1 MEGEVRRVEGLTV
14 KTEQAATAVPSLSKA
29 ETAYRWIRERVAD
42 QTYQPGH
49 KLVLAQIALELDTSV
64 VPVREAIRR
73 LEADG
78 LVTFERNV
86 GARVAMVDQGS
97 YTQSMETVAILEAA
111 AVAQAQGYLGADDLD
126 AAEQI
131 NDRMRALLDDFEPA
145 EFTRLNHEF
154 HEMLYRRCPNERLC
168 TLVELEWDRLNHL
181 RDSTFSFVPER
192 ALESVEEHSRIVA
205 LIRARASA
213 QEVEWAVR
221 EHRSATLHSF
231 QNSQAT
237 TAPTTDLQTYTRK
250 DKS

>member
-1 MEGEVRRVEGLTV
+1 MSIP
-14 KTEQAATAVPSLSKA
+14 AATEPGAPEALSKA

-42 QTYQPGH
+42 QTFEPGH

-97 YTQSMETVAILEAA
+97 YVQSMETVAILEGA
-111 AVAQAQGYLGADDLD
+111 AVAAALGHLGEDDLT

-131 NDRMRALLDDFEPA
+131 NDRMRVLLMEFEPS

-154 HEMLYRRCPNERLC
+154 HATLYRRCPNERLC
-168 TLVELEWDRLNHL
+168 TLVGLEWDRLSHL
-181 RDSTFSFVPER
+181 RDSTFSFIPER
-192 ALESVEEHSRIVA
+192 ASESVEEHSRIVA

-213 QEVEWAVR
+213 QEIERAVR
-221 EHRSATLHSF
+221 EHRSTTLHSY
-231 QNSQAT
+231 QNSQT
-237 TAPTTDLQTYTRK
+237 TPALTPVTGK
-250 DKS
+250 DKP

>member
-1 MEGEVRRVEGLTV
+1 MEGEVRGLEGLTV
-14 KTEQAATAVPSLSKA
+14 STETSAPAAGRTDGPTSLSKA
-29 ETAYRWIRERVAD
+29 EAAYRWIRERIAD

-97 YTQSMETVAILEAA
+97 YAQSMEAVAILEGAA
-111 AVAQAQGYLGADDLD
+111 MAQARDHLGAGDLEE
-126 AAEQI
+126 AEAI
-131 NDRMRALLDDFEPA
+131 NDRMRALLADFEPA

-154 HEMLYRRCPNERLC
+154 HERLYRRCPNERLR
-168 TLVELEWDRLNHL
+168 TLVGLEWDRLSHL

-192 ALESVEEHSRIVA
+192 ALESVDEHSRIVA

-213 QEVEWAVR
+213 QEIETAVR
-221 EHRSATLHSF
+221 EHRSATLHSY
-231 QNSQAT
+231 QNAQSGT
-237 TAPTTDLQTYTRK
+237 PSGK

>member
-1 MEGEVRRVEGLTV
+1 MT
-14 KTEQAATAVPSLSKA
+14 TETPSPASASSTASLSKA

-49 KLVLAQIALELDTSV
+49 KLVLAQIALALDTSV

-97 YTQSMETVAILEAA
+97 YAQSMDTVAILEGA
-111 AVAQAQGYLGADDLD
+111 AVAQAKDHLGAADLD
-126 AAEQI
+126 AAEEI
-131 NDRMRALLDDFEPA
+131 NDRMRVLLTDFEPS

-154 HEMLYRRCPNERLC
+154 HEALYRRCPNERLC
-168 TLVELEWDRLNHL
+168 TLVGLEWDRLSHL

-213 QEVEWAVR
+213 QEIERAVR
-221 EHRSATLHSF
+221 EHRSATLHSY
-231 QNSQAT
+231 QNLQMT
-237 TAPTTDLQTYTRK
+237 TASTTEPRK

>member
-1 MEGEVRRVEGLTV
+1 MS
-14 KTEQAATAVPSLSKA
+14 TETSAPVADSATPAASLSKA

-42 QTYQPGH
+42 QTYEPGH

-97 YTQSMETVAILEAA
+97 YAQSMETVAILEGAA
-111 AVAQAQGYLGADDLD
+111 MAQARDHLGAADLEE
-126 AAEQI
+126 AEAI
-131 NDRMRALLDDFEPA
+131 NDRMRELLSDFDA
-145 EFTRLNHEF
+145 AAFTRLNHEF
-154 HEMLYRRCPNERLC
+154 HETLFRRCPNERLR
-168 TLVELEWDRLNHL
+168 TLVGLEWDRLSHL

-192 ALESVEEHSRIVA
+192 ALESVDEHSRIVA

-213 QEVEWAVR
+213 QEIESAVR
-221 EHRSATLHSF
+221 EHRSATLHSY
-231 QNSQAT
+231 QNAQST
-237 TAPTTDLQTYTRK
+237 TVSGK
-250 DKS
+250 DRS

>member
-1 MEGEVRRVEGLTV
+1 MEGPAVSTS
-14 KTEQAATAVPSLSKA
+14 AATEPGAPEVLSKA

-97 YTQSMETVAILEAA
+97 YAQSMETVAVLEGA
-111 AVAQAQGYLGADDLD
+111 AVAAALGHLGEEDLT
-126 AAEQI
+126 AAERI
-131 NDRMRALLDDFEPA
+131 NEAMRALLEVFEPA

-154 HEMLYRRCPNERLC
+154 HEALYRRCPNERLC
-168 TLVELEWDRLNHL
+168 TLVGLEWDRLSHL
-181 RDSTFSFVPER
+181 RDSTFAFVPNR
-192 ALESVEEHSRIVA
+192 ALESVEEHSRILA

-213 QEVEWAVR
+213 QEVERAVR
-221 EHRSATLHSF
+221 EHRSATLHSY
-231 QNSQAT
+231 QNSQT
-237 TAPTTDLQTYTRK
+237 TPALTPVTGK
-250 DKS
+250 DQP

>member
-1 MEGEVRRVEGLTV
+1 MEGEVRRLEGLAV
-14 KTEQAATAVPSLSKA
+14 SVETEAPTLSKA

-42 QTYQPGH
+42 HTYQPGH

-97 YTQSMETVAILEAA
+97 YTQSMETVAILEGA
-111 AVAQAQGYLGADDLD
+111 AVAQARDHLGEGDLD
-126 AAEQI
+126 AAEAI
-131 NDRMRALLDDFEPA
+131 NDSMRALLTDFEPA

-154 HEMLYRRCPNERLC
+154 HEALYRRCPNERLC
-168 TLVELEWDRLNHL
+168 TLVGLEWDRLSHL
-181 RDSTFSFVPER
+181 RDSTFAFVPER

-213 QEVEWAVR
+213 QEIERAVR
-221 EHRSATLHSF
+221 EHRAATLHSY
-231 QNSQAT
+231 QNSRTT
-237 TAPTTDLQTYTRK
+237 TASSGK

>member
-1 MEGEVRRVEGLTV
+1 M
-14 KTEQAATAVPSLSKA
+14 KTEVATSGTASAAADASATEQESLSKA

-49 KLVLAQIALELDTSV
+49 KLVLAQIALALDTSV

-97 YTQSMETVAILEAA
+97 YAQSMETVAILEAA
-111 AVAQAQGYLGADDLD
+111 AVAQARDHLGAGDLD
-126 AAEQI
+126 TAEEI
-131 NDRMRALLDDFEPA
+131 NDRMRALLDDFDA
-145 EFTRLNHEF
+145 SEFTRLNHDF
-154 HEMLYRRCPNERLC
+154 HETLFRRCPNERLC
-168 TLVELEWDRLNHL
+168 TLVGLEWDRLSHL

-205 LIRARASA
+205 LVRARATV
-213 QEVEWAVR
+213 QEIERAVR
-221 EHRSATLHSF
+221 EHRSATLRSY
-231 QNSQAT
+231 QNLQTTHTAT
-237 TAPTTDLQTYTRK
+237 TASGK
-250 DKS
+250 DRS

>member
-1 MEGEVRRVEGLTV
+1 MT
-14 KTEQAATAVPSLSKA
+14 TETPSPASTSSPASASSTASLSKA

-49 KLVLAQIALELDTSV
+49 KLVLAQIALALDTSV

-97 YTQSMETVAILEAA
+97 YAQSMDTVAILEGA
-111 AVAQAQGYLGADDLD
+111 AVAQAKDHLGAADLD
-126 AAEQI
+126 AAEEI
-131 NDRMRALLDDFEPA
+131 NDRMRVLLTDFEPS

-154 HEMLYRRCPNERLC
+154 HEALYRRCPNERLC
-168 TLVELEWDRLNHL
+168 TLVGLEWDRLSHL

-213 QEVEWAVR
+213 QEIERAVR
-221 EHRSATLHSF
+221 EHRSATLHSY
-231 QNSQAT
+231 QNLQMT
-237 TAPTTDLQTYTRK
+237 TASTTEPRK

>member
-1 MEGEVRRVEGLTV
+1 
-14 KTEQAATAVPSLSKA
+14 LSKA
-29 ETAYRWIRERVAD
+29 EAAYRWIRERVAD

-97 YTQSMETVAILEAA
+97 YAQSMEAVAILEGAA
-111 AVAQAQGYLGADDLD
+111 MAQARDHLGAGDLEE
-126 AAEQI
+126 AEAI
-131 NDRMRALLDDFEPA
+131 NDRMRALLADFEPA

-154 HEMLYRRCPNERLC
+154 HETLYRRCPNERLR
-168 TLVELEWDRLNHL
+168 TLVGLEWDRLSHL

-192 ALESVEEHSRIVA
+192 ALESVDGHSRLVPSSA
-205 LIRARASA
+205 PVPRRRRAKPPSASTARRHCTAIRTPTRAHP
-213 QEVEWAVR
+213 QERTSHDSVHHPAGQPAGEDPPLHRRRVR
-221 EHRSATLHSF
+221 RL
-231 QNSQAT
+231 
-237 TAPTTDLQTYTRK
+237 DRR
-250 DKS
+250 